1 VWDTVT
7 QSIALRGTLWDHA
20 AMPRMEHVTVRLPS
34 DLVDELHR
42 EGEAMGCGMSWAM
55 RRRLEAAGKAS
66 SHRSRRSERNES
78 HGGGKSRTETERV
91 SS

>member
-7 QSIALRGTLWDHA
+7 QFIALRVTTWDYA
-20 AMPRMEHVTVRLPS
+20 LMPRMEHVTVRLPS

-66 SHRSRRSERNES
+66 SRRSRGTEAIEPYR
-78 HGGGKSRTETERV
+78 GGGKFQSQAEA
-91 SS
+91 